1 MTQEIKSN
9 ENEGNTKSNAEEIN
23 EVSNDVSSTAEN
35 SITKAYSNDV
45 VEAKVTG
52 ETIIE
57 NTAAVETTDSA
68 FTIIRHDNGI
78 AHLVIDVI
86 GENVN
91 TLKAEFT
98 EQVNAVLAEIKAD
111 KTITGIVLCSG
122 KKGTFVAGAD
132 INMLD
137 ACQSRDE
144 VVALSR
150 QGQRIFSL
158 LEQLP
163 IPIVAA
169 IDGACLGGGLEL
181 AMACHAR
188 VCSDNSKTALGL
200 PEVQLGLLPG
210 SGGTQ
215 RLPKLVGL
223 QKALDMMLTGKQLR
237 AKQALKAG
245 LVDDVVP
252 SSVLLT
258 VAEELVISL
267 RERGK
272 KTTLRKQAL
281 MDKLLENNAAGRK
294 VVYQQAQKTV
304 LAKTQ
309 GNYPAPAK
317 IIDCI
322 RTGIESSA
330 EKGYRVEAEHFADLV
345 MSDESAQLRQLF
357 FATTAMK
364 KEQGVA
370 DVMPEKMAKAG
381 VLGGGLMGG
390 GIAFVTATK
399 ANMPVRVKDINH
411 KGIGQALK
419 YSYQILNK
427 KVKRRFILNSEMQK
441 QLAMITGSVEY
452 TGFKALDIVVE
463 AVFEDLTLKQNMV
476 AEVEEQA
483 HDKTI
488 FASNTSSLPIGK
500 IAAKAKRPENVI
512 GLHYFSP
519 VDKMPLVEII
529 PHDKTSDQTISNT
542 VAFAKKQG
550 KTPIVVKDKA
560 GFYVNRILAPYMN
573 EAAILLLSGEPID
586 KIDKALVKFGF
597 PVGPMQLLDEVGI
610 DVGAKIGPI
619 LQADL
624 GDRFAAPAA
633 FDKLLADGRLGKKAN
648 KGFYQYEKPTL
659 SKTLQNRLKGI
670 KPSQKQVDE
679 TIYSLLNINPT
690 GSLSAAEIS
699 KRCTYMMLNEAARC
713 VDEGIVRNARD
724 GDIGAIFGIG
734 FPPFLGGPLRYI
746 DKIGAKSVV
755 AQLSQWAE
763 KHGERYAPCEAL
775 ITMAE
780 NDAVYYPK

>member
-1 MTQEIKSN
+1 MTENKS
-9 ENEGNTKSNAEEIN
+9 EKIDME
-23 EVSNDVSSTAEN
+23 EN
-35 SITKAYSNDV
+35 SIAKQSESTESQPIND
-45 VEAKVTG
+45 T
-52 ETIIE
+52 
-57 NTAAVETTDSA
+57 NSA
-68 FTIIRHDNGI
+68 FSLVTQDNGI
-78 AHLVIDVI
+78 ARLVIDVV
-86 GENVN
+86 GESVN
-91 TLKAEFT
+91 TLKDEFAEQIT
-98 EQVNAVLAEIKAD
+98 QVIADIKAD
-111 KTITGIVLCSG
+111 KSIIGIVLCSG
-122 KKGTFVAGAD
+122 KTNCFVAGAD

-137 ACQSRDE
+137 ACVTREE

-150 QGQRIFSL
+150 QGQRIFAQ
-158 LEQLP
+158 LEQLT

-169 IDGACLGGGLEL
+169 IDGSCLGGGLEL

-188 VCSDNSKTALGL
+188 ICSDNPKSSLGL

-237 AKQALKAG
+237 AKQALKVG

-252 SSVLLT
+252 SSVLMS
-258 VAEELVISL
+258 VAEQKVM
-267 RERGK
+267 
-272 KTTLRKQAL
+272 TLSQLGIHDRKRKQSVR
-281 MDKLLENNAAGRK
+281 DKLLENNTVGRNI
-294 VVYQQAQKTV
+294 VYQQAQKSV
-304 LAKTQ
+304 EAKTQ
-309 GNYPAPAK
+309 GNYPAPLK

-322 RTGIESSA
+322 RTGIEISS
-330 EKGYRVEAEHFADLV
+330 ESGYQREAEHFADLV
-345 MSDESAQLRQLF
+345 MSAESAQLRQLF

-370 DVMPEKMAKAG
+370 GIKPESMNKAG

-399 ANMPVRVKDINH
+399 ANIPVRVKDINH
-411 KGIGQALK
+411 KGISQALK

-441 QLAMITGSVEY
+441 QLSMITGSVNY
-452 TGFKALDIVVE
+452 TGFKGIDIVVE
-463 AVFEDLTLKQNMV
+463 AVFEDLSLKQKMV
-476 AEVEEQA
+476 AEVENHCHEQ
-483 HDKTI
+483 TI

-500 IAAKAKRPENVI
+500 IAAEAKRPENVI

-529 PHDKTSDQTISNT
+529 PHDNTSDKTISNT

-573 EAAILLLSGEPID
+573 EAAILLLDGEPID
-586 KIDKALVKFGF
+586 KIDSALVKFGF

-624 GDRFAAPAA
+624 GERFAAPAA
-633 FDKLLADGRLGKKAN
+633 FDKLLADGRLGKKVK
-648 KGFYQYEKPTL
+648 KGFYQYQKKSFIT
-659 SKTLQNRLKGI
+659 SLQDRTKGV
-670 KPSQKQVDE
+670 KSGQKQVDDS
-679 TIYSLLNINPT
+679 IYGLLNISPSGT
-690 GSLSAAEIS
+690 LSANEIS
-699 KRCTYMMLNEAARC
+699 KRCTFMMLNEAARC

-746 DKIGAKSVV
+746 DALGVKSVV
-755 AQLSQWAE
+755 AQLTQWSD
-763 KHGERYAPCEAL
+763 KYGERYLPCQAL

-780 NDAVYYPK
+780 NEQRYYD

>member
-1 MTQEIKSN
+1 M
-9 ENEGNTKSNAEEIN
+9 
-23 EVSNDVSSTAEN
+23 
-35 SITKAYSNDV
+35 
-45 VEAKVTG
+45 
-52 ETIIE
+52 
-57 NTAAVETTDSA
+57 
-68 FTIIRHDNGI
+68 
-78 AHLVIDVI
+78 
-86 GENVN
+86 
-91 TLKAEFT
+91 
-98 EQVNAVLAEIKAD
+98 
-111 KTITGIVLCSG
+111 LCSG
-122 KKGTFVAGAD
+122 KKGSFVAGAD

-137 ACQSRDE
+137 ACQSREE

-150 QGQRIFSL
+150 QGQRIFAL
-158 LEQLP
+158 LEQFP

-169 IDGACLGGGLEL
+169 IDGTCLGGGLEL

-188 VCSDNSKTALGL
+188 VCSDNIKTALGL

-237 AKQALKAG
+237 AKQALKSG

-252 SSVLLT
+252 SSVLLH
-258 VAEELVISL
+258 VAEQLAISIHQ
-267 RERGK
+267 RGK
-272 KTTLRKQAL
+272 KSVKRKQGL
-281 MDKLLENNAAGRK
+281 MEKLLENNSVGRNI
-294 VVYQQAQKTV
+294 VYQQAQKTV

-309 GNYPAPAK
+309 GNYPAPIK

-322 RTGIESSA
+322 RTGIENSA
-330 EKGYRVEAEHFADLV
+330 ESGYKLEAEHFADLV

-370 DVMPEKMAKAG
+370 DVMSEKMNKVG

-399 ANMPVRVKDINH
+399 ANVPVRVKDINH
-411 KGIGQALK
+411 KGISQALK
-419 YSYQILNK
+419 YSYQLLNK
-427 KVKRRFILNSEMQK
+427 KVKRRFLLNSEMQK
-441 QLAMITGSVEY
+441 QLAMITGSVDY

-476 AEVEEQA
+476 AEVEKQSHE
-483 HDKTI
+483 KTI
-488 FASNTSSLPIGK
+488 FASNTSSLPIGN

-573 EAAILLLSGEPID
+573 EAAILLLDGEPVD

-633 FDKLLADGRLGKKAN
+633 FDKLLADGRLGKKVK
-648 KGFYQYEKPTL
+648 KGFYLYQKQTFAQ
-659 SKTLQNRLKGI
+659 TLQNTLKGI
-670 KPSQKQVDE
+670 KPGQKQVDE
-679 TIYSLLNINPT
+679 TIYGLLNIKPA

-763 KHGERYAPCEAL
+763 QHGERYSPCQAL
-775 ITMAE
+775 VTMAE
-780 NDAVYYPK
+780 NDQSYYG